1 MELIPHQFIDM
12 ESYGYWFNDKN
23 DQQVTES
30 TYTFRLLNMPKIN
43 QFLRVTLSSA
53 LLPACVALLM
63 HNAQA
68 ANLYVFKDKDGNA
81 LLTNVVGKDQRPQGD
96 LSQYSTQVKVTWY
109 ANTNV
114 HAYHNWGGGE
124 SSVLP
129 SYSRNRNA
137 YDDLITNAASSYG
150 VEQGLVKAI
159 MHTESGFNPS
169 ARSPVGAQ
177 GLMQLMPATAR
188 RFFVN
193 DSYDPA
199 QNINGG
205 VKYLNFLLKRYNNNQ
220 ELAIAAYNAGEGNVD
235 KYHGIPP
242 FRETQDYVKRVMSRL
257 NNLYH
262 GGIKITDTFVN
273 RGKELDARAVS
284 SHPVITYTNPDGSA
298 SASYNPSGDSSVSA
312 FDALRGSTN

>member
-1 MELIPHQFIDM
+1 LVCQ
-12 ESYGYWFNDKN
+12 Y
-23 DQQVTES
+23 Q
-30 TYTFRLLNMPKIN
+30 R
-43 QFLRVTLSSA
+43 
-53 LLPACVALLM
+53 AC
-63 HNAQA
+63 
-68 ANLYVFKDKDGNA
+68 
-81 LLTNVVGKDQRPQGD
+81 
-96 LSQYSTQVKVTWY
+96 LSQL
-109 ANTNV
+109 
-114 HAYHNWGGGE
+114 GGAE

-137 YDDLITNAASSYG
+137 YDDLITTAANNYG
-150 VEQGLVKAI
+150 VAQGLVKAI
-159 MHTESGFNPS
+159 MHTESGFNPA

-257 NNLYH
+257 NNLYQ
-262 GGIKITDTFVN
+262 GGIKISDTLVN
-273 RGKELDARAVS
+273 HGKELDARSIS
-284 SHPVITYTNPDGSA
+284 SSSSRPEITYTNPDGTA
-298 SASYNPSGDSSVSA
+298 SASYKPSGDSSVSA

>member
-1 MELIPHQFIDM
+1 
-12 ESYGYWFNDKN
+12 
-23 DQQVTES
+23 
-30 TYTFRLLNMPKIN
+30 MPKFN
-43 QFLRVTLSSA
+43 QFLRIAFSSA
-53 LLPACVALLM
+53 LLPVSFVLFM
-63 HNAQA
+63 QNAQA
-68 ANLYVFKDKDGNA
+68 ANLYTCKNKDNDV
-81 LLTNVVGKDQRPQGD
+81 LLTSVPCGNKKQEGTFGE
-96 LSQYSTQVKVTWY
+96 YATQAKVTWY
-109 ANTNV
+109 ADTNV
-114 HAYHNWGGGE
+114 HAYHNWGGSE

-129 SYSRNRNA
+129 SYSKNRNA
-137 YDDLITNAASSYG
+137 YDDLITHAANNYG
-150 VEQGLVKAI
+150 VEQGLIKAI

-205 VKYLNFLLKRYNNNQ
+205 VQYLNFLMKRYNNNH

-242 FRETQDYVKRVMSRL
+242 FRETQDYVRRVMSRF

-262 GGIKITDTFVN
+262 NSIKITGGRIDN
-273 RGKELDARAVS
+273 DRELGARAVS
-284 SHPVITYTNPDGSA
+284 SRRPVITYTNADGSA
-298 SASYNPSGDSSVSA
+298 SATYAPTGDRNISA
-312 FDALRGSTN
+312 FDALTHSTN

>member
-1 MELIPHQFIDM
+1 
-12 ESYGYWFNDKN
+12 
-23 DQQVTES
+23 
-30 TYTFRLLNMPKIN
+30 MPKFS
-43 QFLRVTLSSA
+43 QFFRILSSV
-53 LLPACVALLM
+53 LLPASIALLM
-63 HNAQA
+63 QNTHA

-81 LLTNVVGKDQRPQGD
+81 LLTNVVGKDKRPKGD

-109 ANTNV
+109 ADTNV
-114 HAYHNWGGGE
+114 HSYHNWGDGE

-129 SYSRNRNA
+129 SFSRNRNA
-137 YDDLITNAASSYG
+137 YDDLITSASSNFG

-205 VKYLNFLLKRYNNNQ
+205 VKYLNFLMKRYNNNQ
-220 ELAIAAYNAGEGNVD
+220 ELVIAAYNAGEGNVD

-242 FRETQDYVKRVMSRL
+242 FRETQDYVRRVMSRL
-257 NNLYH
+257 NNLYSN
-262 GGIKITDTFVN
+262 GIKITGSHED
-273 RGKELDARAVS
+273 RDKELGARSVART
-284 SHPVITYTNPDGSA
+284 VITYTNPDGSA
-298 SASYNPSGDSSVSA
+298 SASYTPSGNNSVSA
-312 FDALRGSTN
+312 FDALRNSAN

>member
-1 MELIPHQFIDM
+1 MDTHGNEC
-12 ESYGYWFNDKN
+12 NDKH
-23 DQQVTES
+23 DERCKES
-30 TYTFRLLNMPKIN
+30 HHNFRSLNMPKN
-43 QFLRVTLSSA
+43 KYFLQILISSSMITA
-53 LLPACVALLM
+53 SAVLLIQST
-63 HNAQA
+63 HA

-81 LLTNVVGKDQRPQGD
+81 LLTNVVGKDKRPQGD
-96 LSQYSTQVKVTWY
+96 LSQYNTQVKVTWY

-129 SYSRNRNA
+129 SFSKNRNA
-137 YDDLITNAASSYG
+137 YDELISSAASSYG

-159 MHTESGFNPS
+159 MHTESGFNPF

-193 DSYDPA
+193 DSFDPA

-262 GGIKITDTFVN
+262 DGIKITGERNFDRDKTL
-273 RGKELDARAVS
+273 GARSVS
-284 SHPVITYTNPDGSA
+284 SFGTSRTEITYTNPDGSA
-298 SASYNPSGDSSVSA
+298 SATYRPSGDSSVSA
-312 FDALRGSTN
+312 FDALRSSAN

>member
-1 MELIPHQFIDM
+1 MFNLRPHRGGLRRRATARVCALIP
-12 ESYGYWFNDKN
+12 
-23 DQQVTES
+23 
-30 TYTFRLLNMPKIN
+30 LLSV
-43 QFLRVTLSSA
+43 LTLSD
-53 LLPACVALLM
+53 V
-63 HNAQA
+63 QA
-68 ANLYVFKDKDGNA
+68 ANLYIFKDQDGNA
-81 LLTNVVGKDQRPQGD
+81 LLTNVVGRDKKPHGA

-109 ANTNV
+109 ADTNV
-114 HAYHNWGGGE
+114 HSYRNWGNNE
-124 SSVLP
+124 SAVLP

-137 YDDLITNAASSYG
+137 YDDLIANAASSFG

-188 RFFVN
+188 RFFVT

-205 VKYLNFLLKRYNNNQ
+205 VRYLNFLLKRYNNNL

-235 KYHGIPP
+235 RYRGIPP

-262 GGIKITDTFVN
+262 NGIKVTAPDNSRMT
-273 RGKELDARAVS
+273 ARAMPS
-284 SHPVITYTNPDGSA
+284 PAQDRSRPIITFTNADGSA
-298 SASYNPSGDSSVSA
+298 SASYAPTAESTANTSA
-312 FDALRGSTN
+312 FDAMRNSAN